1 MSSTPPTQPAPT
13 ASSNA
18 QSNTQPLLDVDRL
31 DSRYGAI
38 KAVKG
43 ISFSILPGQVVSLIG
58 ANGAGKST
66 TLNTISGLM
75 KPARGVIRFE
85 GENITG
91 WRADRVAKRG
101 VIQVPE
107 GRQIIANMSVLENL
121 EVGSHLYQGP
131 NISAALQEIFDRF
144 PRLAERRTQKAGLL
158 SGGEQQMLAVG
169 RALMMQPRL
178 LMLDEPSMGLAPL
191 LVNEVFEIIASIKAQ
206 SIAILLVE
214 QNARK
219 ALQIADYVYVLD
231 RGRIVNEGSA
241 DELRADP
248 RILAAYLG

>member
-1 MSSTPPTQPAPT
+1 MSV
-13 ASSNA
+13 SSE
-18 QSNTQPLLDVDRL
+18 SSPLLDVQNL
-31 DSRYGAI
+31 ETRYGAI

-43 ISFSILPGQVVSLIG
+43 ISFKIMPGQVVSLIG

-66 TLNTISGLM
+66 TLNTISGLL
-75 KPARGVIRFE
+75 KPAHGTVHFE
-85 GENITG
+85 RLNITG
-91 WRADRVAKRG
+91 WRADRIAKRG

-107 GRQIIANMSVLENL
+107 GRQVIANMSVLENL
-121 EVGSHLYQGP
+121 EVGSHLYRGD
-131 NISAALQEIFDRF
+131 NVGKALQNIFNRF

-191 LVNEVFEIIASIKAQ
+191 LVNEVFDIIASIKAQ
-206 SIAILLVE
+206 GIAILLVE

-241 DELRADP
+241 EELRADP